1 MIPSEDGIFR
11 ALHKGDISHRSD
23 LFLNTALQQ
32 ATKWYTLFHLRLM
45 PNELMDR
52 KQTNLCVSVDVTTTQ
67 EVLEIVKAI
76 GPKVCMV
83 KVSVNDGGKLGLADG
98 RLTATSSRTLPLTLQ
113 RSSRSSAKRWIL
125 SSLKT
130 ESSPTSVSF
139 GEDGDGDRHS

>member
-1 MIPSEDGIFR
+1 MVHSVSSKTYAER
-11 ALHKGDISHRSD
+11 ASSQSNPAAK
-23 LFLNTALQQ
+23 
-32 ATKWYTLFHLRLM
+32 RLL
-45 PNELMDR
+45 ELMDR